1 MFAIDGFTGLQF
13 FIINSPRNV
22 NKIKFLVE
30 MCPMLRSSYFHL
42 FPQLTDQSISPVDIV
57 YNFGLQKQI
66 SSWQK
71 VLTDQVLVGP
81 DGDIVSYAQ

>member
-1 MFAIDGFTGLQF
+1 
-13 FIINSPRNV
+13 
-22 NKIKFLVE
+22 
-30 MCPMLRSSYFHL
+30 MLRSSYFHL
-42 FPQLTDQSISPVDIV
+42 FPHLTDRSISPVDIV